1 MANCRMHSDL
11 GYTTTADWYLQAPG
25 DHDEPLWGE
34 AVPLC
39 NVHLK
44 AVVEYLNPGMPRT
57 FEPATYRHIAKYYG
71 DTE

>member
-1 MANCRMHSDL
+1 MANCRMHADL

-25 DHDEPLWGE
+25 DQPLWGE

-39 NVHLK
+39 NTHLQ
-44 AVVEYLNPGMPRT
+44 AVVEYLNPGMART